1 MFPPESISR
10 RPMPVHVPDW
20 QLVPKE
26 GEPVEGALFRAPLPR
41 AEREAL
47 ARDRALN
54 DLKGTAGYGSLS
66 LAHEL
71 AQQNRGAA

>member
-1 MFPPESISR
+1 MPGLYNRSF
-10 RPMPVHVPDW
+10 RPMPAAELDL
-20 QLVPKE
+20 QLEPKE
-26 GEPVEGALFRAPLPR
+26 GEPVEGAHFRAPLPR

-54 DLKGTAGYGSLS
+54 DLKGTAAYGSLS

-71 AQQNRGAA
+71 AQQNRGSL